1 MYSIFSLFGGA
12 EGEEN
17 ISQNWMKSTKRKV
30 VQETGCI
37 NLDESDDDEIEMV
50 AVVTSDNRK
59 FKTIKVEDEED
70 VKIRKI
76 F

>member
-1 MYSIFSLFGGA
+1 
-12 EGEEN
+12 
-17 ISQNWMKSTKRKV
+17 MKSTKRKV